1 MIEMTQKLEQAIELL
16 TQIIEDKSVPRNIRE
31 NTLKAK
37 ESLESKEKDITIKV
51 DKALQL
57 LDEISNDP
65 NLSTYTRTQ
74 VWSVSTLL
82 ESFLYQ

>member
-1 MIEMTQKLEQAIELL
+1 MTQKLEQAIDVL

-31 NTLKAK
+31 SASKAK
-37 ESLESKEKDITIKV
+37 ESLESKEKDITMKV

-57 LDEISNDP
+57 LDEISNDS

-74 VWSVSTLL
+74 IWSVSTLL